1 MSHWNIAS
9 RLHRQAMY
17 FPEKTAICF
26 PIRKSAKEFDYQSLN
41 FSQVEGFAERAAWGL
56 TERGMEEGMKA
67 LVFMKPSL
75 YFTPFIFSLFKVG
88 IIPVFIDPGMGRKNL
103 LAAIEHIKPDILIGE
118 PIVHF
123 IRLFFKS
130 SFKSIK
136 YFITTGDLKW
146 GEMISLREI
155 LTSEIKGDRILFN
168 ALASDPA
175 AILYTSGGTGI
186 PKGVLYTHKIFNAQT
201 DTLQTMFD
209 LNPNDVDLP
218 GFPLFSLFTV
228 AMGMKSAIPAMNP
241 AKPAKADPL
250 ALVTNINDHKATF
263 VAGSPAIWERV
274 ADYCLD
280 HNIQLP
286 TIKYL
291 VMFGA
296 PVSLEIHRKFEKIL
310 PNGTTYTPYGATE
323 CLPVACTSGAK
334 ILEEKITKEM
344 ESGKGTYL
352 GPAAPLTEIKI
363 IPINDDVMT
372 SPEFLEKGELGEIA
386 VCSDTVT
393 PEYVGMPDKTS
404 LAKMTDDKG
413 RLWHRMG
420 DLGYLDENDDLWFCG
435 RKSHRISHK
444 EKLYSTIPTEAIF
457 NNHPQIKR
465 TALIDA
471 GDKLGLVIETNVAAS
486 KDVLKKEVLELK
498 DKFDHTKEISD
509 IYFIKSMPVDIR
521 HNIKID
527 RTKLGKL
534 AREGR
539 L

>member
-17 FPEKTAICF
+17 FPEKTALCF

-56 TERGMEEGMKA
+56 TERGMDEGMKA
-67 LVFMKPSL
+67 LIFMKPSL

-136 YFITTGDLKW
+136 YFVTAGDFKW
-146 GEMISLREI
+146 GDMITLREL

-201 DTLQTMFD
+201 DTLQELFELT
-209 LNPNDVDLP
+209 PNDIDLP
-218 GFPLFSLFTV
+218 GFPLFSLFTI

-250 ALVTNINDHKATF
+250 ALVTNINDHQATF

-274 ADYCLD
+274 ADYCLEN
-280 HNIQLP
+280 NIQLP
-286 TIKYL
+286 SIKSL

-296 PVSLEIHRKFEKIL
+296 PVSLELHRKFKKVL

-323 CLPVACTSGAK
+323 CLPVACTSGK
-334 ILEEKITKEM
+334 RILEADITKLM
-344 ESGKGTYL
+344 EQGKGTYL
-352 GPAAPLTEIKI
+352 GPAAPQTEIKI
-363 IPINDDVMT
+363 IPINDEVVN
-372 SPEFLEKGELGEIA
+372 SPISVQTGELGEIA

-393 PEYVGMPDKTS
+393 PEYVGMKEKTD
-404 LAKMTDDKG
+404 LAKMKDEHG

-420 DLGYLDENDDLWFCG
+420 DLGYLDENGDLWFCG
-435 RKSHRISHK
+435 RKAHRINHK
-444 EKLYSTIPTEAIF
+444 DQLYSTIPLESIF
-457 NNHPQIKR
+457 NAHPQIKR

-471 GDKLGLVIETNVAAS
+471 GEKLGLVVETKTATS
-486 KDVLKKEVLELK
+486 KEKLKKEILEIK
-498 DKFDHTKEISD
+498 DQYDHTKNISE

-527 RTKLGKL
+527 RTLLSKK
-534 AREGR
+534 AKEGH

>member
-17 FPEKTAICF
+17 FPEKTALSF
-26 PIRKSAKEFDYQSLN
+26 PMKRGPKGFEYQSLT
-41 FSQVEGFAERAAWGL
+41 FSQVEGFSERATWGL

-67 LVFMKPSL
+67 LIFMKPSL
-75 YFTPFIFSLFKVG
+75 YFTPFIFALFKAG

-103 LAAIEHIKPDILIGE
+103 LNAIEHIKPDILVAE
-118 PIVHF
+118 PIVHL
-123 IRLFFKS
+123 IRLFFKR

-136 YFITTGDLKW
+136 YHITTGDMKW
-146 GEMISLREI
+146 GEMITLREI
-155 LTSEIKGDRILFN
+155 LTSKIKGDRLIFN

-186 PKGVLYTHKIFNAQT
+186 PKGVLYTHKIFNSQT
-201 DTLQTMFD
+201 DTLQTMFNLHPD
-209 LNPNDVDLP
+209 DVDLP

-228 AMGMKSAIPAMNP
+228 AMGMTSNIPAMNP
-241 AKPAKADPL
+241 AKPAKADPE
-250 ALVTNINDHKATF
+250 ALVMNIKDHGATF

-274 ADYCLD
+274 ADYCIQKK
-280 HNIQLP
+280 IQLP
-286 TIKYL
+286 SIKYL

-296 PVSLEIHRKFEKIL
+296 PVSLEIHEKFKEVL

-323 CLPVACTSGAK
+323 CLPVACTSGK
-334 ILEEKITKEM
+334 EVLEEKIAEQMRT
-344 ESGKGTYL
+344 GKGTYL
-352 GPAAPLTEIKI
+352 GPAAPQTEIKI
-363 IPINDDVMT
+363 IKITDDVMET
-372 SPEFLEKGELGEIA
+372 PEFLETGELGEIA

-393 PEYVGMPDKTS
+393 PEYVGMEEKTA
-404 LAKMTDDKG
+404 LAKMKDEKG

-420 DLGYLDENDDLWFCG
+420 DLGYLDDQGHLWFCG
-435 RKSHRISHK
+435 RKAHRVEQG
-444 EKLYSTIPTEAIF
+444 EKLYSTTPTEGIF
-457 NNHPQIKR
+457 NQHPQIKR

-471 GDKLGLVIETNVAAS
+471 GGKLGLVVEPTPGAS
-486 KDVLKKEVLELK
+486 KNDLKIEIQKIK
-498 DKFDHTKEISD
+498 TQFDSTKEIED

-527 RTKLGKL
+527 RTLLSQK